1 MISIAFLAQ
10 SRLPEISPEFFSS
23 WIAVLLL
30 GGGFVVMILSGIA
43 MTLTIVEKLK
53 AKKTPVVEMSPNPMQ
68 VQEVEK
74 LATKEEMMSME
85 TRLSNKITEV
95 ENDMAEER
103 KVARTANGTLHRRI
117 DELVETLAETK
128 GLLTGVKENTERLLN
143 RQLK

>member
-1 MISIAFLAQ
+1 MISAILTLSQAGRFNDVEAGYIRDWMIVAGCLGG
-10 SRLPEISPEFFSS
+10 L
-23 WIAVLLL
+23 VLL
-30 GGGFVVMILSGIA
+30 V
-43 MTLTIVEKLK
+43 LTIVEKFK
-53 AKKTPVVEMSPNPMQ
+53 VKKSTGVTLSPDPLQ

-74 LATKEEMMSME
+74 LATKAEMMAME
-85 TRLSNKITEV
+85 TRLSNKIAEV
-95 ENDMAEER
+95 EGDMAEER